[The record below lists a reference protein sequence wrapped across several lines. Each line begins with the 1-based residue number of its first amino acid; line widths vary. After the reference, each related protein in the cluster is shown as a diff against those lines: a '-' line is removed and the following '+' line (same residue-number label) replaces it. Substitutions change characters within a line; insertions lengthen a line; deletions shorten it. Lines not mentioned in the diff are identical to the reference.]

1 MDTSIERGNW
11 VNNIFHKCF
20 TSFHFNK
27 QKNKMTEILLTIF
40 FISVLLFFLGSGIWV
55 ALSMI
60 GVSAIGM
67 MLFTS
72 RPVGDAMA
80 TTIWGTS
87 SSWTLTALPLF
98 VWMGEI
104 LFRTKLSENL
114 FKGLSPWMQK
124 LPGGLIHVNIVG
136 CALFAAISGSS
147 AATVATVG
155 KMSIPELRK
164 RKYPEKILLGSL
176 AGSGTLGLLIP
187 PSIILIIYG
196 VAVQESIAKL
206 FIAGIIPGIMIALIF
221 MSYVIIWSL
230 INKKIMPKILEE
242 YSFIDK
248 IKRSKQLLPV
258 IILILAVIGSIY
270 TGIATATEAAS
281 LGVLGALI
289 LSYFQKS
296 LTVETFKSSLLGA
309 TKTSCMIAFILAG
322 STFLSLA
329 MGFTGLPRNLALW
342 IQNMELSP
350 YVLIFVLMIF
360 YIILGMFLDG
370 ISAVVLTMAIIEPM
384 IRQAG
389 FDMIWFGIFLVIV
402 VEMAQITPPVGF
414 NLFVLQGLAN
424 KDMGYIAKSAFPLF
438 LLMVLAVILVVIFP
452 EIALWM
458 PEQMIKNIN

>member
-1 MDTSIERGNW
+1 
-11 VNNIFHKCF
+11 
-20 TSFHFNK
+20 
-27 QKNKMTEILLTIF
+27 MTEIYLTIF
-40 FISVLLFFLGSGIWV
+40 FISLLLFLLGSGIWV

-60 GVSAIGM
+60 AVSAIGM
-67 MLFTS
+67 LLFTT

-114 FKGLSPWMQK
+114 FKGLSPWLSK
-124 LPGGLIHVNIVG
+124 LPGGLIHVNVVG

-164 RKYPEKILLGSL
+164 RKYPEKLLLGSL

-196 VAVQESIAKL
+196 VTIEDSIAKL
-206 FIAGIIPGIMIALIF
+206 FMAGILPGIMLAVMF
-221 MSYVIIWSL
+221 MLYVIFWSIL
-230 INKKIMPKILEE
+230 NKKLMPKSTKNF
-242 YSFIDK
+242 SFVEK
-248 IKRSKQLLPV
+248 VQGSKQLLPV
-258 IILILAVIGSIY
+258 IFLITAIIGSIY

-281 LGVLGALI
+281 LGVVGALI
-289 LSYFQKS
+289 LSFFQGTLSK
-296 LTVETFKSSLLGA
+296 ETFNLSLLGA
-309 TKTSCMIAFILAG
+309 TKTSCMIAFIIAG

-329 MGFTGLPRNLALW
+329 MGFTGLPRNLAIW
-342 IQNMELSP
+342 IDGMNLSP
-350 YVLIFVLMIF
+350 YTLLFVLTIF

-389 FDMIWFGIFLVIV
+389 FDMIWFGIYLVIV

-414 NLFVLQGLAN
+414 NLFVLQSMAN
-424 KDMGYIAKSAFPLF
+424 KDMAFIAKSAFPLF
-438 LLMVLAVILVVIFP
+438 LLMILAVIIVIIFP
-452 EIALWM
+452 EIALWLPNKM
-458 PEQMIKNIN
+458 SANIN

>member
-1 MDTSIERGNW
+1 MPEL
-11 VNNIFHKCF
+11 F
-20 TSFHFNK
+20 
-27 QKNKMTEILLTIF
+27 LTIF
-40 FISVLLFFLGSGIWV
+40 FISILLIFLGTGIWV
-55 ALSMI
+55 ALSMV

-67 MLFTS
+67 LLFTS

-114 FKGLSPWMQK
+114 FKGLAPWLSR
-124 LPGGLIHVNIVG
+124 LPGGLIHVNVVG

-164 RKYPEKILLGSL
+164 RNYPEKLLLGSL

-196 VAVQESIAKL
+196 VTVQESIAKL
-206 FIAGIIPGIMIALIF
+206 FIAGIIPGIMLAIF
-221 MSYVIIWSL
+221 FMLYVIGWSVL
-230 INKKIMPKILEE
+230 NKNIMPKMDETF
-242 YSFIDK
+242 SFFQK
-248 IKRSKQLLPV
+248 IKQSGQLIPV
-258 IILILAVIGSIY
+258 IVLILAVIGSIY
-270 TGIATATEAAS
+270 VGIATATEAAS
-281 LGVLGALI
+281 LGVVGALI
-289 LSYFQKS
+289 LSFFQKS
-296 LTVETFKSSLLGA
+296 LNKETFKLSLLGA

-322 STFLSLA
+322 SAFLSLA
-329 MGFTGLPRNLALW
+329 MGFTGLPRNLAIW
-342 IQNMELSP
+342 INEMGLSP
-350 YVLIFVLMIF
+350 YVLIMVLTFF

-389 FDMIWFGIFLVIV
+389 FDMIWFGVFLVIV

-414 NLFVLQGLAN
+414 NLFVLQGMAN
-424 KDMGYIAKSAFPLF
+424 KDMGFIAKSAFPLF
-438 LLMVLAVILVVIFP
+438 LLLILAVVVIIIFP
-452 EIALWM
+452 EIALWL
-458 PEQMIKNIN
+458 PKQMIQPLK

>member
-1 MDTSIERGNW
+1 
-11 VNNIFHKCF
+11 
-20 TSFHFNK
+20 
-27 QKNKMTEILLTIF
+27 MTEIYLTIF
-40 FISVLLFFLGSGIWV
+40 FISLLLFLLGSGIWV

-60 GVSAIGM
+60 AVSAVGM
-67 MLFTS
+67 LLFTT

-114 FKGLSPWMQK
+114 FKGLSPWLSK
-124 LPGGLIHVNIVG
+124 LPGGLVHVNVVG

-164 RKYPEKILLGSL
+164 RKYPEKLLLGSL

-196 VAVQESIAKL
+196 VTIEDSIAKL
-206 FIAGIIPGIMIALIF
+206 FMAGILPGIMIALMF
-221 MSYVIIWSL
+221 MLYVIFWSIL
-230 INKKIMPKILEE
+230 NRKLMPKSVESFSLLE
-242 YSFIDK
+242 K
-248 IKRSKQLLPV
+248 IQGSKQLLPV
-258 IILILAVIGSIY
+258 ILLITSVIGSIY

-281 LGVLGALI
+281 LGVVGALI
-289 LSYFQKS
+289 LSFFQGTLNKN
-296 LTVETFKSSLLGA
+296 TFNLSLLGA

-329 MGFTGLPRNLALW
+329 MGFTGLPRNLAVW
-342 IQNMELSP
+342 IDGMNLSP
-350 YVLIFVLMIF
+350 YTLLFVLTIF

-389 FDMIWFGIFLVIV
+389 FDMIWFGIYLVIV

-414 NLFVLQGLAN
+414 NLFVLQGMAN
-424 KDMGYIAKSAFPLF
+424 KDMGFIARSAFPLF
-438 LLMVLAVILVVIFP
+438 LLMILAVIIVVIFP
-452 EIALWM
+452 EIALWLPNKM
-458 PEQMIKNIN
+458 SANIN

>member
-1 MDTSIERGNW
+1 
-11 VNNIFHKCF
+11 
-20 TSFHFNK
+20 
-27 QKNKMTEILLTIF
+27 MTEIYLTIF
-40 FISVLLFFLGSGIWV
+40 FISLLLFLLGSGVWV
-55 ALSMI
+55 GLSMI
-60 GVSAIGM
+60 TVSAIGM
-67 MLFTS
+67 LLFTT

-114 FKGLSPWMQK
+114 FKGLSPWLSK
-124 LPGGLIHVNIVG
+124 LPGGLVHVNVVG

-164 RKYPEKILLGSL
+164 RKYPEKLLLGSL

-196 VAVQESIAKL
+196 VTIEDSIAKL
-206 FIAGIIPGIMIALIF
+206 FMAGILPGIMLALMF
-221 MSYVIIWSL
+221 MLYVILWSIL
-230 INKKIMPKILEE
+230 NKRLMPKSNESFSFLE
-242 YSFIDK
+242 K
-248 IKRSKQLLPV
+248 IQGSKQLLPV
-258 IILILAVIGSIY
+258 IFLITAVISSIY

-281 LGVLGALI
+281 LGVVGALI
-289 LSYFQKS
+289 LSFFQGTLNRK
-296 LTVETFKSSLLGA
+296 TFKLSLLGA

-329 MGFTGLPRNLALW
+329 MGFTGLPRNLAIW
-342 IQNMELSP
+342 IDAMNLSP
-350 YVLIFVLMIF
+350 YTLLFVLTIF

-389 FDMIWFGIFLVIV
+389 FDMIWFGIYLVIV

-414 NLFVLQGLAN
+414 NLFVLQGMAG
-424 KDMGYIAKSAFPLF
+424 KDMGFIAKSAFPLF
-438 LLMVLAVILVVIFP
+438 LLMILAVIFIIVFP
-452 EIALWM
+452 EIALWL
-458 PEQMIKNIN
+458 PQQMMQNIN

>member
-1 MDTSIERGNW
+1 
-11 VNNIFHKCF
+11 
-20 TSFHFNK
+20 
-27 QKNKMTEILLTIF
+27 MTEIFLIIF

-55 ALSMI
+55 AISMI
-60 GVSAIGM
+60 GVSTIGM

-114 FKGLSPWMQK
+114 FAGLSPWMQK
-124 LPGGLIHVNIVG
+124 LPGGLIHVNVVG

-164 RKYPEKILLGSL
+164 RNYPEKILLGSL

-196 VAVQESIAKL
+196 VTVQESIAKL

-230 INKKIMPKILEE
+230 INKKSMPKYVENFSFLE
-242 YSFIDK
+242 K
-248 IKRSKQLLPV
+248 IRKSKQLLPV
-258 IILILAVIGSIY
+258 IILISAVIGSIY

-281 LGVLGALI
+281 LGVVGALI

-296 LTVETFKSSLLGA
+296 LTIETFKQSLLGA

-329 MGFTGLPRNLALW
+329 MGFTGLPRNLAIW

-414 NLFVLQGLAN
+414 NLFVLQGMAN
-424 KDMGYIAKSAFPLF
+424 RDMGFIARSAFPLF
-438 LLMVLAVILVVIFP
+438 LLMILAVILVVIFP

-458 PEQMIKNIN
+458 PQQMVQNIN

>member
-1 MDTSIERGNW
+1 MPEL
-11 VNNIFHKCF
+11 F
-20 TSFHFNK
+20 
-27 QKNKMTEILLTIF
+27 LTIF
-40 FISVLLFFLGSGIWV
+40 FISILLIFLGTGVWV
-55 ALSMI
+55 ALSMV

-67 MLFTS
+67 LLFTS

-114 FKGLSPWMQK
+114 FKGLAPRLSR
-124 LPGGLIHVNIVG
+124 LPGGLIHVNVVG

-164 RKYPEKILLGSL
+164 RNYPEKLLLGSL

-196 VAVQESIAKL
+196 VTVQESIAKL
-206 FIAGIIPGIMIALIF
+206 FIAGIIPGIMIAIF
-221 MSYVIIWSL
+221 FMIYVIGWSML
-230 INKKIMPKILEE
+230 NKKIMPKMDETF
-242 YSFIDK
+242 SFSQK
-248 IKRSKQLLPV
+248 IKQSGQLIPV
-258 IILILAVIGSIY
+258 IVLIAAVIGSIY
-270 TGIATATEAAS
+270 AGIATATEAAS
-281 LGVLGALI
+281 LGVVGALI
-289 LSYFQKS
+289 LSFFQKS
-296 LTVETFKSSLLGA
+296 LNKETFKLSLLGA

-322 STFLSLA
+322 SAFLSLA
-329 MGFTGLPRNLALW
+329 MGFTGLPRNLAIW
-342 IQNMELSP
+342 INEMNLSP
-350 YVLIFVLMIF
+350 YVLIMVLTIF

-389 FDMIWFGIFLVIV
+389 FDMIWFGVFLVIV

-414 NLFVLQGLAN
+414 NLFVLQGMAN
-424 KDMGYIAKSAFPLF
+424 KDIGFIAKSAFPLF
-438 LLMVLAVILVVIFP
+438 LLLILAVVVIIIFP
-452 EIALWM
+452 EIALWL
-458 PEQMIKNIN
+458 PQQMIQPLK

>member
-1 MDTSIERGNW
+1 MAE
-11 VNNIFHKCF
+11 IF
-20 TSFHFNK
+20 
-27 QKNKMTEILLTIF
+27 LTIF

-80 TTIWGTS
+80 TTIWGTA

-124 LPGGLIHVNIVG
+124 LPGGLIHVNVVG

-164 RKYPEKILLGSL
+164 RNYPEKILLGSL

-206 FIAGIIPGIMIALIF
+206 FIAGIIPGIMIAIIF

-230 INKKIMPKILEE
+230 INKKEMPKILEE
-242 YSFIDK
+242 YSFLEK

-258 IILILAVIGSIY
+258 ILLISAVIGSIY

-281 LGVLGALI
+281 LGVVGALI
-289 LSYFQKS
+289 LSFFQKS
-296 LTVETFKSSLLGA
+296 LTLDTFKSSLLGA

-329 MGFTGLPRNLALW
+329 MGFTGLPRNLATW
-342 IQNMELSP
+342 IQNMNLSP

-414 NLFVLQGLAN
+414 NLFVLQGMAN

-438 LLMVLAVILVVIFP
+438 LLMVLAVMLVVMFP
-452 EIALWM
+452 QIALWL
-458 PEQMIKNIN
+458 PEQMVQNLN

>member
-1 MDTSIERGNW
+1 
-11 VNNIFHKCF
+11 
-20 TSFHFNK
+20 
-27 QKNKMTEILLTIF
+27 MTEIFLTIF

-124 LPGGLIHVNIVG
+124 LPGGLIHVNVVG

-164 RKYPEKILLGSL
+164 RNYPEKILLGSL

-221 MSYVIIWSL
+221 MSYVVIWSL
-230 INKKIMPKILEE
+230 INKKDMPKILEE
-242 YSFIDK
+242 YSFLEK
-248 IKRSKQLLPV
+248 VKRSGQLLPV
-258 IILILAVIGSIY
+258 ILLILGVIGSIY

-281 LGVLGALI
+281 LGVVGALI

-296 LTVETFKSSLLGA
+296 LTFDTFKSSLLGA

-329 MGFTGLPRNLALW
+329 MGFTGLPRNLAIW
-342 IQNMELSP
+342 IQSMDLSP
-350 YVLIFVLMIF
+350 YVLILVLTIF

-370 ISAVVLTMAIIEPM
+370 KSAVVLTMAIIEPM

-414 NLFVLQGLAN
+414 NLFVLQGMAN
-424 KDMGYIAKSAFPLF
+424 RDMGYIAKSAFPLF
-438 LLMVLAVILVVIFP
+438 LLMILAVILVVVFP
-452 EIALWM
+452 EIALFL
-458 PEQMIKNIN
+458 PEQMVKNYN

>member
-1 MDTSIERGNW
+1 MSE
-11 VNNIFHKCF
+11 IF
-20 TSFHFNK
+20 
-27 QKNKMTEILLTIF
+27 LTIF
-40 FISVLLFFLGSGIWV
+40 FITVLLFFLGSGIWV

-114 FKGLSPWMQK
+114 FKGLSPWLQK
-124 LPGGLIHVNIVG
+124 MPGGLIHVNVVG

-164 RKYPEKILLGSL
+164 RNYPEKILLGSL

-221 MSYVIIWSL
+221 MSYVVIWSL
-230 INKKIMPKILEE
+230 INKNEMPKILEE
-242 YSFIDK
+242 FSFLEK

-258 IILILAVIGSIY
+258 ILLISAVIGSIY

-281 LGVLGALI
+281 LGVVGALI
-289 LSYFQKS
+289 LSFFQKS
-296 LTVETFKSSLLGA
+296 LSLETFKSSLLGA

-350 YVLIFVLMIF
+350 YLLILVLMIF

-414 NLFVLQGLAN
+414 NLFVLQGMAN

-438 LLMVLAVILVVIFP
+438 LLMVLAVVLVVMFP
-452 EIALWM
+452 QIALWL
-458 PEQMIKNIN
+458 PEQMVQNLS

>member
-1 MDTSIERGNW
+1 MA
-11 VNNIFHKCF
+11 
-20 TSFHFNK
+20 
-27 QKNKMTEILLTIF
+27 EILLTIF

-60 GVSAIGM
+60 GVSAVGM

-124 LPGGLIHVNIVG
+124 LPGGLIHVNVVG

-164 RKYPEKILLGSL
+164 RNYPEKILLGSL

-230 INKKIMPKILEE
+230 INKKDMPKIIEQ
-242 YSFIDK
+242 YSFLEK
-248 IKRSKQLLPV
+248 VKKSKQLLPV

-281 LGVLGALI
+281 LGVVGALI

-296 LTVETFKSSLLGA
+296 LNLETFKSSLLGA

-329 MGFTGLPRNLALW
+329 MGFTGLPRNLAIW
-342 IQNMELSP
+342 IQNMDLSP

-414 NLFVLQGLAN
+414 NLFVLQGMAN
-424 KDMGYIAKSAFPLF
+424 KDMGYIARSAFPLF
-438 LLMVLAVILVVIFP
+438 LLMVLAVVLVVIFP

-458 PEQMIKNIN
+458 PEQMVKNLN

>member
-1 MDTSIERGNW
+1 MSE
-11 VNNIFHKCF
+11 IF
-20 TSFHFNK
+20 
-27 QKNKMTEILLTIF
+27 LTIF
-40 FISVLLFFLGSGIWV
+40 FITVLLFFLGSGIWV

-114 FKGLSPWMQK
+114 FKGLSPWLQK
-124 LPGGLIHVNIVG
+124 MPGGLIHVNVVG

-164 RKYPEKILLGSL
+164 RNYPEKILLGSL

-221 MSYVIIWSL
+221 MSYVVIWSL
-230 INKKIMPKILEE
+230 INKNEMPKILEE
-242 YSFIDK
+242 FSFLEK

-258 IILILAVIGSIY
+258 ILLISAVIGSIY

-281 LGVLGALI
+281 LGVVGALI
-289 LSYFQKS
+289 LSFFQKS
-296 LTVETFKSSLLGA
+296 LSLETFKSSLLGA

-342 IQNMELSP
+342 IQNMDLSP
-350 YVLIFVLMIF
+350 YLLILVLMIF

-414 NLFVLQGLAN
+414 NLFVLQGMAN

-438 LLMVLAVILVVIFP
+438 LLMVLAVVLVVMFP
-452 EIALWM
+452 QIALWL
-458 PEQMIKNIN
+458 PEQMVQNLN

>member
-1 MDTSIERGNW
+1 MPEL
-11 VNNIFHKCF
+11 F
-20 TSFHFNK
+20 
-27 QKNKMTEILLTIF
+27 LTIF
-40 FISVLLFFLGSGIWV
+40 FISILLIFLGTGIWV
-55 ALSMI
+55 ALSMV

-67 MLFTS
+67 LLFTS

-114 FKGLSPWMQK
+114 FKGLAPWMSR
-124 LPGGLIHVNIVG
+124 LPGGLIHVNVVG

-164 RKYPEKILLGSL
+164 RNYPEKLLLGSL

-196 VAVQESIAKL
+196 VTVQESIAKL
-206 FIAGIIPGIMIALIF
+206 FIAGIIPGIMIAIF
-221 MSYVIIWSL
+221 FMFYVIGWSVL
-230 INKKIMPKILEE
+230 NKDSMPKTEE
-242 YSFIDK
+242 TFSFSQK
-248 IKRSKQLLPV
+248 IKDSGQLIPV
-258 IILILAVIGSIY
+258 IVLIAAVIGSIY
-270 TGIATATEAAS
+270 VGIATATEAAS
-281 LGVLGALI
+281 LGVVGALI
-289 LSYFQKS
+289 LSFFQKS
-296 LTVETFKSSLLGA
+296 LNKETFKLSLLGA

-322 STFLSLA
+322 SSFLSLA
-329 MGFTGLPRNLALW
+329 MGFTGLPRGLAIW
-342 IQNMELSP
+342 IQEMDLSP
-350 YVLIFVLMIF
+350 YVLILVLTIF

-384 IRQAG
+384 IIQAG
-389 FDMIWFGIFLVIV
+389 FDMIWFGVFLVIV

-414 NLFVLQGLAN
+414 NLFVLQGMAN
-424 KDMGYIAKSAFPLF
+424 KDMGFIARSAFPLF
-438 LLMVLAVILVVIFP
+438 LLMILAVVVIIMFP
-452 EIALWM
+452 DIALWL
-458 PEQMIKNIN
+458 PEKMIQPLK

>member
-1 MDTSIERGNW
+1 
-11 VNNIFHKCF
+11 
-20 TSFHFNK
+20 
-27 QKNKMTEILLTIF
+27 MTEIFLTVF
-40 FISVLLFFLGSGIWV
+40 FISILLFFLGTGIWV
-55 ALSMI
+55 AISMI
-60 GVSAIGM
+60 GVSALGM
-67 MLFTS
+67 MFFTS

-114 FKGLSPWMQK
+114 FEGLSPWMQK
-124 LPGGLIHVNIVG
+124 LPGGLIHVNVVG

-164 RKYPEKILLGSL
+164 RNYPEKILLGSL

-196 VAVQESIAKL
+196 VTVQESIAKL
-206 FIAGIIPGIMIALIF
+206 FIAGIIPGIMIAIIF
-221 MSYVIIWSL
+221 MLYVIVWSL
-230 INKKIMPKILEE
+230 INKKIMPKSFENFSFLE
-242 YSFIDK
+242 K
-248 IKRSKQLLPV
+248 VKRSKQLIPV
-258 IILILAVIGSIY
+258 ILLILGVIGSIY

-281 LGVLGALI
+281 LGVVGALM

-296 LTVETFKSSLLGA
+296 LSLETFKKSLLGA

-322 STFLSLA
+322 SSFLSLS
-329 MGFTGLPRNLALW
+329 MGFTGLPRNLAIW
-342 IQNMELSP
+342 IESMNLSP
-350 YVLIFVLMIF
+350 YILIMVLMIF

-389 FDMIWFGIFLVIV
+389 FDMIWFGIFLVVV

-414 NLFVLQGLAN
+414 NLFVLQGMAN
-424 KDMGYIAKSAFPLF
+424 RDMGYIARSAFPLF
-438 LLMVLAVILVVIFP
+438 LLMIIATLIIIIFP
-452 EIALWM
+452 EIALWL
-458 PEQMIKNIN
+458 PEQMIQNLK

>member
-1 MDTSIERGNW
+1 
-11 VNNIFHKCF
+11 
-20 TSFHFNK
+20 
-27 QKNKMTEILLTIF
+27 MTEILLTIF

-114 FKGLSPWMQK
+114 FRGLSPWMQK
-124 LPGGLIHVNIVG
+124 LPGGLIHVNVVG

-164 RKYPEKILLGSL
+164 RNYPEKILLGSL

-230 INKKIMPKILEE
+230 INKKSMPKIIEE
-242 YSFIDK
+242 YSFFEK

-281 LGVLGALI
+281 LGVVGALI

-296 LTVETFKSSLLGA
+296 LTLKTFKSSLLGA

-414 NLFVLQGLAN
+414 NLFVLQGMAK
-424 KDMGYIAKSAFPLF
+424 KDMGYIARSAFPLF

>member
-1 MDTSIERGNW
+1 MPE
-11 VNNIFHKCF
+11 IF
-20 TSFHFNK
+20 
-27 QKNKMTEILLTIF
+27 LTIF
-40 FISVLLFFLGSGIWV
+40 FISILLFFLGTGVWV
-55 ALSMI
+55 AISMI
-60 GVSAIGM
+60 SVSAIGM

-104 LFRTKLSENL
+104 LFRTKLSKNL
-114 FKGLSPWMQK
+114 FEGLSPWMQK
-124 LPGGLIHVNIVG
+124 LPGGLIHVNVVG

-164 RKYPEKILLGSL
+164 RRYPERILLGSL

-196 VAVQESIAKL
+196 VTVQESIAKL
-206 FIAGIIPGIMIALIF
+206 FIAGILPGIMIAAIF
-221 MSYVIIWSL
+221 MLYVVFWSL
-230 INKKIMPKILEE
+230 LNKKIMPK
-242 YSFIDK
+242 SFENFSFFQK
-248 IKRSKQLLPV
+248 IKKSKQLLPV

-281 LGVLGALI
+281 LGVVGALV

-296 LTVETFKSSLLGA
+296 LNLKTFKESLMGA

-322 STFLSLA
+322 SSFLSLA
-329 MGFTGLPRNLALW
+329 MGFTGLPRNLAIW
-342 IQNMELSP
+342 IQNMDLSP
-350 YVLIFVLMIF
+350 YVLIFVLMVF

-389 FDMIWFGIFLVIV
+389 FDMIWFGIFLVVV

-414 NLFVLQGLAN
+414 NLFVLQGMAN
-424 KDMGYIAKSAFPLF
+424 KDMGYIARSAFPLF
-438 LLMVLAVILVVIFP
+438 ILMILAVIIIIIFP
-452 EIALWM
+452 EIALWL
-458 PEQMIKNIN
+458 PQQMVQNIN

>member
-1 MDTSIERGNW
+1 MNE
-11 VNNIFHKCF
+11 IF
-20 TSFHFNK
+20 
-27 QKNKMTEILLTIF
+27 LTIF
-40 FISVLLFFLGSGIWV
+40 FISLLLFLLGSGVWV

-60 GVSAIGM
+60 AVSAIGM
-67 MLFTS
+67 MLFTT

-114 FKGLSPWMQK
+114 FKGLSPWLSR
-124 LPGGLIHVNIVG
+124 LPGGLIHVNVVG
-136 CALFAAISGSS
+136 CGLFAAISGSS

-196 VAVQESIAKL
+196 VTIEDSIAKL
-206 FIAGIIPGIMIALIF
+206 FMAGILPGIMLAVIF
-221 MSYVIIWSL
+221 MLYVVIWSI
-230 INKKIMPKILEE
+230 INKKQMPIISENFSFLE
-242 YSFIDK
+242 K
-248 IKRSKQLLPV
+248 IKKSKQLLPV
-258 IILILAVIGSIY
+258 VLLITAVIGSIY

-281 LGVLGALI
+281 LGVVGALI
-289 LSYFQKS
+289 LSLFQGTLNKES
-296 LTVETFKSSLLGA
+296 FKLSLLGA

-329 MGFTGLPRNLALW
+329 MGFTGLPRNLAIW
-342 IQNMELSP
+342 IQELNLSP
-350 YVLIFVLMIF
+350 YMLIFILTIF

-389 FDMIWFGIFLVIV
+389 FDMIWFGIYLVIV

-414 NLFVLQGLAN
+414 NLFVLQGMAN
-424 KDMGYIAKSAFPLF
+424 KDMSFIAKSAFPLF
-438 LLMVLAVILVVIFP
+438 LLMILAVIIIIIFP
-452 EIALWM
+452 EIVLWL
-458 PEQMIKNIN
+458 PDQMSQKIN

>member
-1 MDTSIERGNW
+1 MSE
-11 VNNIFHKCF
+11 IF
-20 TSFHFNK
+20 
-27 QKNKMTEILLTIF
+27 LTIF
-40 FISVLLFFLGSGIWV
+40 FITVLLFFLGSDIWV

-114 FKGLSPWMQK
+114 FKGLSPWLQK
-124 LPGGLIHVNIVG
+124 MPGGLIHVNVVG

-164 RKYPEKILLGSL
+164 RNYPEKILLGSL

-221 MSYVIIWSL
+221 MSYVVIWSL
-230 INKKIMPKILEE
+230 INKNEMPKILEE
-242 YSFIDK
+242 FSFLEK

-258 IILILAVIGSIY
+258 ILLISAVIGSIY

-281 LGVLGALI
+281 LGVVGALI
-289 LSYFQKS
+289 LSFFQKS
-296 LTVETFKSSLLGA
+296 LSLETFKSSLLGA

-342 IQNMELSP
+342 IQNMDLSP
-350 YVLIFVLMIF
+350 YLLILVLMIF

-414 NLFVLQGLAN
+414 NLFVLQGMAN

-438 LLMVLAVILVVIFP
+438 LLMVLAVVLVVMFP
-452 EIALWM
+452 QIALWL
-458 PEQMIKNIN
+458 PEQMVQNLS

>member
-1 MDTSIERGNW
+1 MP
-11 VNNIFHKCF
+11 
-20 TSFHFNK
+20 
-27 QKNKMTEILLTIF
+27 EILLTIF
-40 FISVLLFFLGSGIWV
+40 FITVLLFFLGSGIWV
-55 ALSMI
+55 AISMI
-60 GVSAIGM
+60 AVSTIGM

-124 LPGGLIHVNIVG
+124 LPGGLIHVNVVG

-196 VAVQESIAKL
+196 VTVQESIAKL
-206 FIAGIIPGIMIALIF
+206 FIAGIFPGIMIALIF
-221 MSYVIIWSL
+221 MSYVIVWSL
-230 INKKIMPKILEE
+230 ANHKIMPKVHETS
-242 YSFIDK
+242 SFLDK
-248 IKRSKQLLPV
+248 IKKSKQLLPV
-258 IILILAVIGSIY
+258 ILLILGVIGSIY
-270 TGIATATEAAS
+270 TGVATATEAAS
-281 LGVLGALI
+281 LGVVGALT

-296 LTVETFKSSLLGA
+296 LNLKTFKESLLGA

-329 MGFTGLPRNLALW
+329 MGFTGLPRNLAIW
-342 IQNMELSP
+342 IQEMSLSP
-350 YVLIFVLMIF
+350 YALIFVLTIF

-389 FDMIWFGIFLVIV
+389 FDMIWFGIFLVVV

-414 NLFVLQGLAN
+414 NLFVLQGMAG

-438 LLMVLAVILVVIFP
+438 LLMVLAVIIIIIFP
-452 EIALWM
+452 EIALWL
-458 PEQMIKNIN
+458 PKQMIQKI

>member
-1 MDTSIERGNW
+1 MPEL
-11 VNNIFHKCF
+11 F
-20 TSFHFNK
+20 
-27 QKNKMTEILLTIF
+27 LTIF
-40 FISVLLFFLGSGIWV
+40 FISILLIFLGTGIWV
-55 ALSMI
+55 ALSMV

-67 MLFTS
+67 LLFTS

-114 FKGLSPWMQK
+114 FKGLAPWMSR
-124 LPGGLIHVNIVG
+124 LPGGLIHVNVVG

-164 RKYPEKILLGSL
+164 RNYPEKLLLGSL

-196 VAVQESIAKL
+196 VTVQESIAKL
-206 FIAGIIPGIMIALIF
+206 FIAGIIPGIMLAIF
-221 MSYVIIWSL
+221 FMLYVIGWSVL
-230 INKKIMPKILEE
+230 NKNIMPKMDETF
-242 YSFIDK
+242 SFFQK
-248 IKRSKQLLPV
+248 IKQSGQLIPV
-258 IILILAVIGSIY
+258 IVLILAVIGSIY
-270 TGIATATEAAS
+270 VGIATATEAAS
-281 LGVLGALI
+281 LGVVGALI
-289 LSYFQKS
+289 LSFFQKS
-296 LTVETFKSSLLGA
+296 LNKETFKLSLLGA

-322 STFLSLA
+322 SAFLSLA
-329 MGFTGLPRNLALW
+329 MGFTGLPRSLAIW
-342 IQNMELSP
+342 INEMELSP
-350 YVLIFVLMIF
+350 YVLIMVLTFF

-389 FDMIWFGIFLVIV
+389 FDMIWFGVFLVIV

-414 NLFVLQGLAN
+414 NLFVLQGMAN
-424 KDMGYIAKSAFPLF
+424 KDMGFIAKSAFPLF
-438 LLMVLAVILVVIFP
+438 LLMILAVIVIIIFP
-452 EIALWM
+452 EIALWL
-458 PEQMIKNIN
+458 PQQMIQPLK

>member
-1 MDTSIERGNW
+1 MPEL
-11 VNNIFHKCF
+11 F
-20 TSFHFNK
+20 
-27 QKNKMTEILLTIF
+27 LTVF
-40 FISVLLFFLGSGIWV
+40 FISILLIFLGTGVWV
-55 ALSMI
+55 AISMI

-67 MLFTS
+67 MFFTS
-72 RPVGDAMA
+72 SPVGDAMA

-114 FKGLSPWMQK
+114 FKGLAPWMSR
-124 LPGGLIHVNIVG
+124 LPGGLIHVNVVG

-164 RKYPEKILLGSL
+164 RNYPEKLLLGSL

-196 VAVQESIAKL
+196 VTVQESIAKL
-206 FIAGIIPGIMIALIF
+206 FIAGIIPGIMIAIIF
-221 MSYVIIWSL
+221 MLYVIIWSI
-230 INKKIMPKILEE
+230 INKKEMPTSSEIF
-242 YSFIDK
+242 SFDDK
-248 IKRSKQLLPV
+248 IKGLKQLLPV
-258 IILILAVIGSIY
+258 ILLIVAVIGSIY
-270 TGIATATEAAS
+270 MGIATATEAAS
-281 LGVLGALI
+281 FGVVGALF
-289 LSYFQKS
+289 LSFFQKT
-296 LTVETFKSSLLGA
+296 LTKETFKLSLLGA

-322 STFLSLA
+322 SSFLSLA
-329 MGFTGLPRNLALW
+329 MGFTGLPRNLAIW
-342 IQNMELSP
+342 IEEMNLSP
-350 YVLIFVLMIF
+350 YVLIFVLTIF

-389 FDMIWFGIFLVIV
+389 FDMIWFGIFLVVV

-414 NLFVLQGLAN
+414 NLFVLQGMAD

-438 LLMVLAVILVVIFP
+438 LLMILAVIFIIVFP
-452 EIALWM
+452 EIALWL
-458 PEQMIKNIN
+458 PQQMIQNIN

>member
-1 MDTSIERGNW
+1 MA
-11 VNNIFHKCF
+11 
-20 TSFHFNK
+20 
-27 QKNKMTEILLTIF
+27 EILLTIF

-60 GVSAIGM
+60 GVSAVGM

-124 LPGGLIHVNIVG
+124 LPGGLIHVNVVG

-164 RKYPEKILLGSL
+164 RNYPEKILLGSL

-230 INKKIMPKILEE
+230 INKKKMPKVLEK
-242 YSFIDK
+242 YSFLEK
-248 IKRSKQLLPV
+248 MKRSQQLLPV
-258 IILILAVIGSIY
+258 ILLILSVIGSIY

-281 LGVLGALI
+281 LGVVGALI
-289 LSYFQKS
+289 LSFFQKS
-296 LTVETFKSSLLGA
+296 LTFETFKSSLLGA

-329 MGFTGLPRNLALW
+329 MGFTGLPRNLAIW
-342 IQNMELSP
+342 IQNMDLSP

-370 ISAVVLTMAIIEPM
+370 ISAVVLTMAVIEPM

-414 NLFVLQGLAN
+414 NLFVLQGMAN

-438 LLMVLAVILVVIFP
+438 LLMVFAVILVVIFP
-452 EIALWM
+452 EIVLWM
-458 PEQMIKNIN
+458 PEQMVQNLN

>member
-1 MDTSIERGNW
+1 
-11 VNNIFHKCF
+11 
-20 TSFHFNK
+20 
-27 QKNKMTEILLTIF
+27 MTEIFLIIF

-55 ALSMI
+55 AISMI
-60 GVSAIGM
+60 GVSTIGM

-124 LPGGLIHVNIVG
+124 LPGGLIHVNVVG

-164 RKYPEKILLGSL
+164 RNYPEKILLGSL

-221 MSYVIIWSL
+221 MTYVIIWSL
-230 INKKIMPKILEE
+230 INKKKMPKISEE
-242 YSFIDK
+242 YSFLEK

-281 LGVLGALI
+281 LGVVGALI

-296 LTVETFKSSLLGA
+296 LTLKTFKSSLLGA

-329 MGFTGLPRNLALW
+329 MGFTGLPRNLAIW
-342 IQNMELSP
+342 IQELNLSP
-350 YVLIFVLMIF
+350 YMLIFILTIF

-414 NLFVLQGLAN
+414 NLFVLQGMAN
-424 KDMGYIAKSAFPLF
+424 KDMSFIAKSAFPLF
-438 LLMVLAVILVVIFP
+438 LLMILAVIIIIIFP
-452 EIALWM
+452 EIALWL
-458 PEQMIKNIN
+458 PDQMSQNIN

>member
-1 MDTSIERGNW
+1 
-11 VNNIFHKCF
+11 
-20 TSFHFNK
+20 
-27 QKNKMTEILLTIF
+27 MTEIFLTIF

-60 GVSAIGM
+60 GVSSIGM

-124 LPGGLIHVNIVG
+124 LPGGLIHVNVVG

-164 RKYPEKILLGSL
+164 RNYPEKILLGSL

-230 INKKIMPKILEE
+230 INKKEMPKILEE
-242 YSFIDK
+242 YSLFEK
-248 IKRSKQLLPV
+248 VRRSKQLLPV
-258 IILILAVIGSIY
+258 ILLILAVIGSIY
-270 TGIATATEAAS
+270 TGVATATEAAS
-281 LGVLGALI
+281 LGVVGALI

-296 LTVETFKSSLLGA
+296 LTLDTFKSSLLGA

-329 MGFTGLPRNLALW
+329 MGFTGLPRNLAIW
-342 IQNMELSP
+342 IQNMDLSP

-414 NLFVLQGLAN
+414 NLFVLQGMAN
-424 KDMGYIAKSAFPLF
+424 KDMGFIARSAFPLF
-438 LLMVLAVILVVIFP
+438 LLMILAVILVVIFP

-458 PEQMIKNIN
+458 PQQMVQNIN

>member
-1 MDTSIERGNW
+1 MP
-11 VNNIFHKCF
+11 
-20 TSFHFNK
+20 
-27 QKNKMTEILLTIF
+27 EILLTIF

-124 LPGGLIHVNIVG
+124 LPGGLIHVNVVG

-221 MSYVIIWSL
+221 MSYVIVWSL
-230 INKKIMPKILEE
+230 INKKEMPKILEE
-242 YSFIDK
+242 YSFFEK
-248 IKRSKQLLPV
+248 LKRSKQLLPV
-258 IILILAVIGSIY
+258 VLLISAVIGSIY
-270 TGIATATEAAS
+270 SGIATATEAAS
-281 LGVLGALI
+281 LGVVGALV
-289 LSYFQKS
+289 LSFFQKS
-296 LTVETFKSSLLGA
+296 LNIKTFKSSLMGA

-329 MGFTGLPRNLALW
+329 MGFTGLPRNLAIW
-342 IQNMELSP
+342 IESMNLSP
-350 YVLIFVLMIF
+350 YVLIFALMVF

-414 NLFVLQGLAN
+414 NLFVLQGMAN
-424 KDMGYIAKSAFPLF
+424 KDMGYIARSAFPLF
-438 LLMVLAVILVVIFP
+438 LLMVLAVVLVVIFP

-458 PEQMIKNIN
+458 PEQMVKNLN

>member
-1 MDTSIERGNW
+1 MIE
-11 VNNIFHKCF
+11 IF
-20 TSFHFNK
+20 
-27 QKNKMTEILLTIF
+27 LTIF
-40 FISVLLFFLGSGIWV
+40 FITVLLFFLGSGIWV
-55 ALSMI
+55 AVSMI

-124 LPGGLIHVNIVG
+124 LPGGLIHVNVVG

-164 RKYPEKILLGSL
+164 RNYPEKILLGSL

-230 INKKIMPKILEE
+230 INKKEMPKILEE
-242 YSFIDK
+242 YSFLEK
-248 IKRSKQLLPV
+248 VKKSKQLLPV
-258 IILILAVIGSIY
+258 ILLILAVIGSIY

-281 LGVLGALI
+281 LGVVGALI

-296 LTVETFKSSLLGA
+296 LTLETFKLSLLGA

-329 MGFTGLPRNLALW
+329 MGFTGLPRNLAIW
-342 IQNMELSP
+342 IQNMDLSP

-414 NLFVLQGLAN
+414 NLFVLQGMAN
-424 KDMGYIAKSAFPLF
+424 KDMGYIARSAFPLF
-438 LLMVLAVILVVIFP
+438 LLMVFAVILVVTFP
-452 EIALWM
+452 EIALWL
-458 PEQMIKNIN
+458 PEQMVKNIN

>member
-1 MDTSIERGNW
+1 
-11 VNNIFHKCF
+11 
-20 TSFHFNK
+20 
-27 QKNKMTEILLTIF
+27 MTEILLTIF

-221 MSYVIIWSL
+221 MTYVIIWSL

-242 YSFIDK
+242 YSLIEK
-248 IKRSKQLLPV
+248 IKRSKQLLPI
-258 IILILAVIGSIY
+258 IILISAVIGSIY

-296 LTVETFKSSLLGA
+296 LTIETFKSSLLGA

-329 MGFTGLPRNLALW
+329 MGFTGLPRNLAIW
-342 IQNMELSP
+342 IQSMELSP

-360 YIILGMFLDG
+360 YVILGMFLDG

-414 NLFVLQGLAN
+414 NLFVLQGMAN

>member
-1 MDTSIERGNW
+1 
-11 VNNIFHKCF
+11 
-20 TSFHFNK
+20 
-27 QKNKMTEILLTIF
+27 MTEIYLTIF
-40 FISVLLFFLGSGIWV
+40 FISLLLFLLGSGVWV

-60 GVSAIGM
+60 AVSAIGM
-67 MLFTS
+67 LLFTS

-114 FKGLSPWMQK
+114 FKGLSPWLSK
-124 LPGGLIHVNIVG
+124 LPGGLVHVNVVG

-164 RKYPEKILLGSL
+164 RKYPEKLLLGSL

-196 VAVQESIAKL
+196 VTIEDSIAKL
-206 FIAGIIPGIMIALIF
+206 FMAGIFPGIMIALMF
-221 MSYVIIWSL
+221 MTYVITWSI
-230 INKKIMPKILEE
+230 INSKIMPKSKERF
-242 YSFIDK
+242 SFSEK
-248 IKRSKQLLPV
+248 IQGSKQLLPV
-258 IILILAVIGSIY
+258 IFLITAIIGSIY

-281 LGVLGALI
+281 LGVVGALI
-289 LSYFQKS
+289 LSFFQGTLSKK
-296 LTVETFKSSLLGA
+296 TFKLSLLGA

-329 MGFTGLPRNLALW
+329 MGFTGLPRNLAIW
-342 IQNMELSP
+342 IQSMDLSP
-350 YVLIFVLMIF
+350 YTLLFVLTVF

-389 FDMIWFGIFLVIV
+389 FDMIWFGIYLVIV

-414 NLFVLQGLAN
+414 NLFVLQGMAN
-424 KDMGYIAKSAFPLF
+424 KDMGFIAKSAFPLF
-438 LLMVLAVILVVIFP
+438 LLMILAVIIVIIFP
-452 EIALWM
+452 EIALWLPNKM
-458 PEQMIKNIN
+458 SANINI